1 MSTLSIH
8 QPVIPQYL
16 VIEIEVLSQSQRSNQ
31 YQLSATDSDIKRR
44 QQRSREIGIGEF
56 KMSEIKRKSMVSENY
71 LKATIRRAENESVD
85 EDVPVLG
92 ENGSHDI
99 MALVTAA
106 VAETL

>member
-1 MSTLSIH
+1 
-8 QPVIPQYL
+8 
-16 VIEIEVLSQSQRSNQ
+16 
-31 YQLSATDSDIKRR
+31 
-44 QQRSREIGIGEF
+44 
-56 KMSEIKRKSMVSENY
+56 MVSENN
-71 LKATIRRAENESVD
+71 LAATIQRAENELVD